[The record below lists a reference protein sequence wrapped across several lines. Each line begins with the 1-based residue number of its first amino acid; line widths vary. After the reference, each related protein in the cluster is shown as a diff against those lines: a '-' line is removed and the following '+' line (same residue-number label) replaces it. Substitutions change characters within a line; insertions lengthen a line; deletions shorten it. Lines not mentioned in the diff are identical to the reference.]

1 MSFTEQDLSLLNQYA
16 YNVDKGN
23 HVNKNLAIPEK
34 NKEMKMDNGTIVYVV
49 DVKDD
54 DKTGFQGIAVA
65 SIVNGKPDYSQ
76 VTVVAAA
83 TDNSDW
89 NDLKGALQARND
101 PYGRGSNQ
109 TDVAIDFVNQLPKK
123 CTVTQLSGYS
133 QSAYMLKVGANLGI
147 PTTVFNGFFRYM
159 NLSKE
164 EKEFIEA
171 NPHLFRNYRH
181 TKDFVTG
188 LADLNTTFG
197 SGNDFGTIIW
207 IEGNSHN
214 IKDWKFDKNGRLI
227 VNGDSQEK
235 RAVKLAQIQNQ
246 SALAMYSLLLLRDRL
261 KASGGSLSANEEI
274 YLNNSQ
280 ALLAVSAASQTM
292 KTGLASVIKLYQDAI
307 VETEQLW
314 TDGLQRARSIGT
326 DLNESEIIEALAS
339 AGATEASIVTEPTAF
354 YEKKIAK
361 AKQMGESFDALVSE
375 IQSGIEK
382 LVQSDRDLASQL

>member
-1 MSFTEQDLSLLNQYA
+1 M
-16 YNVDKGN
+16 
-23 HVNKNLAIPEK
+23 
-34 NKEMKMDNGTIVYVV
+34 
-49 DVKDD
+49 
-54 DKTGFQGIAVA
+54 AVA
-65 SIVNGKPDYSQ
+65 PIVNGKPDYNQISI
-76 VTVVAAA
+76 VAAG
-83 TDNSDW
+83 TDPSQ
-89 NDLKGALQARND
+89 KT
-101 PYGRGSNQ
+101 
-109 TDVAIDFVNQLPKK
+109 TDVWSALFNGKAPFHEEGQLGVAEDFVNRVNDVDGY
-123 CTVTQLSGYS
+123 TVTQLSGYS
-133 QSAYMLKVGANLGI
+133 QSAYMLEVGGRLGI
-147 PTTVFNGFFRYM
+147 PTTVFNGWFIYN
-159 NLSKE
+159 NLSPEARKFIKE
-164 EKEFIEA
+164 
-171 NPHLFRNYRH
+171 NPHLFINYRH
-181 TKDFVTG
+181 NKDM
-188 LADLNTTFG
+188 TTFLNDFNSSLYTG
-197 SGNDFGTIIW
+197 EDFGTIIW
-207 IEGNSHN
+207 VEGDSHN
-214 IKDWKFDKNGRLI
+214 IKGWEFDKNGRLI

-246 SALAMYSLLLLRDRL
+246 SALAMYSLSLLRDRL

-339 AGATEASIVTEPTAF
+339 AGATEASVVTEPTAF